1 MVKPPTSVYYPF
13 DSEAP
18 AVFRA
23 SSIDNYIA
31 TAFIVVMMYDHIIT
45 LDKEI
50 AWIWTLKWR
59 LPKFLFLMNRYII
72 SPLIVLIGIVD
83 FIFPITLSFCDV
95 IVHLAPWVAVLSF
108 GIAEGVLILRVCA
121 LYGQRKLFVWLVV
134 GLFAI
139 EIISVIVNTSILMG
153 ETRQLYYYEFLPG
166 CWSNTAGSGIYSF
179 WIPFTIFD
187 GIVML
192 LTLYKVFPLRNS
204 RSPAV
209 SLLAR
214 DSVVYFVILF
224 SALVINEVVYKL
236 GIPYNLM
243 LPAEC
248 IACISISRMMMNIRG
263 LVMDDPGH
271 TAYLQSLSFQF
282 LTAGDSIGQ
291 HRAIRLQNVGSE
303 ALSSPTIKSATYEAA

>member
-1 MVKPPTSVYYPF
+1 MVKPPASVYFPF

-18 AVFRA
+18 AVFRSA
-23 SSIDNYIA
+23 TIDNYIS
-31 TAFIVVMMYDHIIT
+31 TAFIVVMLYDHFLT

-59 LPKFLFLMNRYII
+59 LPKFLFLMNRYVI

-83 FIFPITLSFCDV
+83 FIFPITFSFCHV
-95 IVHLAPWVAVLSF
+95 IINMAPWVAVLSF
-108 GIAEGVLILRVCA
+108 GIAEAVLILRVCA
-121 LYGQRKLFVWLVV
+121 LYGQRKLFVRLLI

-139 EIISVIVNTSILMG
+139 EIISVIVNTSIQLK
-153 ETRQLYYYEFLPG
+153 ETRQIHYYEFLPG
-166 CWSNTAGSGIYSF
+166 CWSNTTGSGIYSF

-187 GIVML
+187 GIVMF
-192 LTLYKVFPLRNS
+192 LTLYKVFPLRDS

-224 SALVINEVVYKL
+224 SALVVNEVVYKL

-248 IACISISRMMMNIRG
+248 IACASISRMMMNIRG

-271 TAYLQSLSFQF
+271 TAYLQSLSFH
-282 LTAGDSIGQ
+282 LSTTGDSN
-291 HRAIRLQNVGSE
+291 RATRLQIVGSA
-303 ALSSPTIKSATYEAA
+303 ALSSPTIKSVTYEVV